1 MKILFYIKKGEIE
14 MIDYSEDFKNKIVVI
29 TGAGSGIGKETA
41 QRMIDNGAKV
51 ALWDFNQKA
60 IESLQIELGSNALAI
75 KVDISDELSVKEA
88 ADNVRNNLGSPSIL
102 INCAGVAGIN
112 DTIENTA
119 PDEWRR
125 VININ
130 LTGTFICCREIIS
143 DMVKNKYG
151 RIVNI
156 ASVAGKEGNPNAAH
170 YSASKSGVITF
181 TRSLGKELAKTGVLV
196 NCITPAVI
204 ETEMLSQV
212 SDEHK
217 AYMVSK
223 IPMARMG
230 QPSEVTALIC
240 WLSSKECSYSTAAAF
255 DLSGGRSTY

>member
-1 MKILFYIKKGEIE
+1 
-14 MIDYSEDFKNKIVVI
+14 MIDYKDEFNNKVVII

-41 QRMIDNGAKV
+41 SRMIKNGAKV
-51 ALWDFNQKA
+51 ALWDYNQDT
-60 IESLQIELGSNALAI
+60 LNAI
-75 KVDISDELSVKEA
+75 K
-88 ADNVRNNLGSPSIL
+88 NNLGSSSYAINVDVSDENSVKNAANLVRKDIGTPSVL
-102 INCAGVAGIN
+102 VNCAGVAGDN
-112 DTIENTA
+112 ATVEKTEV
-119 PDEWRR
+119 DEWRR

-130 LTGTFICCREIIS
+130 LTGTFICCKEVVS
-143 DMVKNKYG
+143 DMLKNNYG

-181 TRSLGKELAKTGVLV
+181 TRSLGKELASTGILV

-204 ETEMLSQV
+204 ETEMLAQV

-223 IPMARMG
+223 IPMGRMG
-230 QPSEVTALIC
+230 QPSEVSSLIC

>member
-1 MKILFYIKKGEIE
+1 
-14 MIDYSEDFKNKIVVI
+14 MINYSEEFANKVVII

-51 ALWDFNQKA
+51 ALWDYNQETLDNIQNKLGKN
-60 IESLQIELGSNALAI
+60 SLSVN
-75 KVDISDELSVKEA
+75 VDVSDEISVKNA
-88 ADNVRNNLGSPSIL
+88 ADKVRNNLGTPSIL
-102 INCAGVAGIN
+102 VNCAGVAGVN
-112 DTIENTA
+112 ASIEKTDPN
-119 PDEWRR
+119 EWRR

-130 LTGTFICCREIIS
+130 LTGTFLCCREIIA
-143 DMVKNKYG
+143 DMVNNGYG
-151 RIVNI
+151 RIINI

-181 TRSLGKELAKTGVLV
+181 TRSLGKELAETGVLV

-223 IPMARMG
+223 IPMGRMG
-230 QPSEVTALIC
+230 QPNEVAALIC
-240 WLSSKECSYSTAAAF
+240 WLSSQECSYSTAAAF

>member
-1 MKILFYIKKGEIE
+1 
-14 MIDYSEDFKNKIVVI
+14 MINYSEEFANKVVII

-51 ALWDFNQKA
+51 ALWDYNQETLDNIQNKLGKN
-60 IESLQIELGSNALAI
+60 SLSVN
-75 KVDISDELSVKEA
+75 VDVSDEVSVKNA
-88 ADNVRNNLGSPSIL
+88 ADKVRNNLGTPSIL
-102 INCAGVAGIN
+102 VNCAGVAGIN
-112 DTIENTA
+112 ASIEKTDPN
-119 PDEWRR
+119 EWRR

-130 LTGTFICCREIIS
+130 LTGTFLCCREIIA
-143 DMVKNKYG
+143 DMVNKGYG
-151 RIVNI
+151 RIINI

-181 TRSLGKELAKTGVLV
+181 TRSLGKELAETGVLV

-223 IPMARMG
+223 IPMGRMG
-230 QPSEVTALIC
+230 QPNEVAALIC
-240 WLSSKECSYSTAAAF
+240 WLSSQECSYSTAAAF

>member
-1 MKILFYIKKGEIE
+1 
-14 MIDYSEDFKNKIVVI
+14 MINYSEEFANKVVII

-51 ALWDFNQKA
+51 ALWDYNQETLDNIQNKLGKN
-60 IESLQIELGSNALAI
+60 SLSVN
-75 KVDISDELSVKEA
+75 VDVSDEVSVKNA
-88 ADNVRNNLGSPSIL
+88 ADKVRNNLGTPSIL
-102 INCAGVAGIN
+102 VNCAGVAGIN
-112 DTIENTA
+112 ASIEKTDPN
-119 PDEWRR
+119 EWRR

-130 LTGTFICCREIIS
+130 LTGTFLCCREIIA
-143 DMVKNKYG
+143 DMVNNGYG
-151 RIVNI
+151 RIINI

-181 TRSLGKELAKTGVLV
+181 TRSLGKELAETGVLV

-223 IPMARMG
+223 IPMGRMG
-230 QPSEVTALIC
+230 QPNEVTALIC
-240 WLSSKECSYSTAAAF
+240 WLSSQECSYSTAAAF

>member
-1 MKILFYIKKGEIE
+1 
-14 MIDYSEDFKNKIVVI
+14 MIDYKDEFNNKVVII

-41 QRMIDNGAKV
+41 SRMINNGAKV
-51 ALWDFNQKA
+51 ALWDYNQDTLNA
-60 IESLQIELGSNALAI
+60 IQNKLGSNSYAI
-75 KVDISDELSVKEA
+75 HVNVSDENSVKEA
-88 ADNVRNNLGSPSIL
+88 ANIVRKDIGIPSIL
-102 INCAGVAGIN
+102 INCAGVAG
-112 DTIENTA
+112 ENATVEKTEV
-119 PDEWRR
+119 DEWRR

-130 LTGTFICCREIIS
+130 LTGTFICCKEVVR
-143 DMVKNKYG
+143 DMTKNNYG

-181 TRSLGKELAKTGVLV
+181 TRSLGKELASTGVLV

-204 ETEMLSQV
+204 ETEMLAQV

-223 IPMARMG
+223 IPMSRMG
-230 QPSEVTALIC
+230 QPSEVSSLIC

>member
-1 MKILFYIKKGEIE
+1 
-14 MIDYSEDFKNKIVVI
+14 MINYSEEFANKVVII

-51 ALWDFNQKA
+51 ALWDYNQETLDNIQNKLGKN
-60 IESLQIELGSNALAI
+60 SLSVN
-75 KVDISDELSVKEA
+75 VDVSDEASVKNA
-88 ADNVRNNLGSPSIL
+88 ANKVRNNIGTPSIL
-102 INCAGVAGIN
+102 VNCAGVAGIN
-112 DTIENTA
+112 ASIEKTDPN
-119 PDEWRR
+119 EWRR

-130 LTGTFICCREIIS
+130 LTGTFLCCREIIA
-143 DMVKNKYG
+143 DMVNNGYG
-151 RIVNI
+151 RIINI

-181 TRSLGKELAKTGVLV
+181 TRSLGKELAETGVLV

-212 SDEHK
+212 SNEHK

-223 IPMARMG
+223 IPMGRMG
-230 QPSEVTALIC
+230 QPNEVAALIC
-240 WLSSKECSYSTAAAF
+240 WLSSQECSYSTAAAF

>member
-1 MKILFYIKKGEIE
+1 
-14 MIDYSEDFKNKIVVI
+14 MINYSEEFANKVVII

-51 ALWDFNQKA
+51 ALWDYNQETLDNIQNKLGKN
-60 IESLQIELGSNALAI
+60 SLSVN
-75 KVDISDELSVKEA
+75 VDVSDEVSVKNA
-88 ADNVRNNLGSPSIL
+88 ADKVRNNLGTPSIL
-102 INCAGVAGIN
+102 VNCAGVAGIN
-112 DTIENTA
+112 ASIEKTDPN
-119 PDEWRR
+119 EWRR

-130 LTGTFICCREIIS
+130 LTGTFLCCREIIA
-143 DMVKNKYG
+143 DMVNKGYG
-151 RIVNI
+151 RIINI

-181 TRSLGKELAKTGVLV
+181 TRSLGKELAETGVLV

-223 IPMARMG
+223 IPMGRMG
-230 QPSEVTALIC
+230 QPSEVAALIC
-240 WLSSKECSYSTAAAF
+240 WLGSKECSYSTAAAF

>member
-1 MKILFYIKKGEIE
+1 LKYYYTYKLWEIE
-14 MIDYSEDFKNKIVVI
+14 MINYSEDFNNKVVII

-51 ALWDFNQKA
+51 ALWDYNQNTLEEIQAK
-60 IESLQIELGSNALAI
+60 LGSNAIAVN
-75 KVDISDELSVKEA
+75 VDVSDEQSVKKA
-88 ADNVRNNLGSPSIL
+88 ADKVREKLGSASIL
-102 INCAGVAGIN
+102 VNCAGVAGIN
-112 DTIENTA
+112 ATIENTE

-130 LTGTFICCREIIS
+130 LTGTFLCCREIIS

-181 TRSLGKELAKTGVLV
+181 TRSLGKELAETGILV

-223 IPMARMG
+223 IPMGRMG
-230 QPSEVTALIC
+230 QPSEVASLIC

>member
-1 MKILFYIKKGEIE
+1 
-14 MIDYSEDFKNKIVVI
+14 MINYSEDFNNKVVII

-51 ALWDFNQKA
+51 ALWDYNQNTLEEIQAK
-60 IESLQIELGSNALAI
+60 LGSNAIAVN
-75 KVDISDELSVKEA
+75 VDVSDEQSVKKA
-88 ADNVRNNLGSPSIL
+88 ADKVREKLGSPSIL
-102 INCAGVAGIN
+102 VNCAGVAGIN
-112 DTIENTA
+112 ATIDNTE

-130 LTGTFICCREIIS
+130 LTGTFLCCREIIS

-181 TRSLGKELAKTGVLV
+181 TRSLGKELAETGILV

-223 IPMARMG
+223 IPMGRMG
-230 QPSEVTALIC
+230 QPSEVASLIC

>member
-1 MKILFYIKKGEIE
+1 
-14 MIDYSEDFKNKIVVI
+14 MINYSEEFANKVVII

-51 ALWDFNQKA
+51 ALWDYNQETLDNIQNKLGKN
-60 IESLQIELGSNALAI
+60 SLSVN
-75 KVDISDELSVKEA
+75 VDVSDEVSVKNA
-88 ADNVRNNLGSPSIL
+88 ADKVRNNLGTPSIL
-102 INCAGVAGIN
+102 VNCAGVAGIN
-112 DTIENTA
+112 ASIEKTDPN
-119 PDEWRR
+119 EWRR

-130 LTGTFICCREIIS
+130 LTGTFLCCREIIA
-143 DMVKNKYG
+143 DMVNNGYG
-151 RIVNI
+151 RIINI

-181 TRSLGKELAKTGVLV
+181 TRSLGKELAETGVLV

-223 IPMARMG
+223 IPMGRMG
-230 QPSEVTALIC
+230 QPNEVAALIC
-240 WLSSKECSYSTAAAF
+240 WLGSKECSYSTAAAF

>member
-1 MKILFYIKKGEIE
+1 
-14 MIDYSEDFKNKIVVI
+14 MINYSEEFANKVVII

-51 ALWDFNQKA
+51 ALWDYNQETLDNIQNKLGKN
-60 IESLQIELGSNALAI
+60 SLSVN
-75 KVDISDELSVKEA
+75 VDVSDEISVKNA
-88 ADNVRNNLGSPSIL
+88 ADKVRNNLGTPSIL
-102 INCAGVAGIN
+102 VNCAGVAGVN
-112 DTIENTA
+112 ASIEKTDPN
-119 PDEWRR
+119 EWRR

-130 LTGTFICCREIIS
+130 LTGTFLCCREIIA
-143 DMVKNKYG
+143 DMVNNGYG
-151 RIVNI
+151 RIINI

-181 TRSLGKELAKTGVLV
+181 TRSLGKELAETGVLV

-223 IPMARMG
+223 IPMGRMG
-230 QPSEVTALIC
+230 QPHEVTALIC
-240 WLSSKECSYSTAAAF
+240 WLSSQECSYSTAAAF

>member
-1 MKILFYIKKGEIE
+1 
-14 MIDYSEDFKNKIVVI
+14 MINYSEEFANKVVII

-51 ALWDFNQKA
+51 ALWDYNQETLDNIQNKLGKN
-60 IESLQIELGSNALAI
+60 SLSVN
-75 KVDISDELSVKEA
+75 VDVSDEVSVKNA
-88 ADNVRNNLGSPSIL
+88 ANKVRNNLGTPSIL
-102 INCAGVAGIN
+102 VNCAGVAGIN
-112 DTIENTA
+112 ASIEKTDPN
-119 PDEWRR
+119 EWRR

-130 LTGTFICCREIIS
+130 LTGTFLCCREIIA
-143 DMVKNKYG
+143 DMVNNGYG
-151 RIVNI
+151 RIINI

-181 TRSLGKELAKTGVLV
+181 TRSLGKELAETGVLV

-223 IPMARMG
+223 IPMGRMG
-230 QPSEVTALIC
+230 QPHEVTALIC
-240 WLSSKECSYSTAAAF
+240 WLSSQECSYSTAAAF

>member
-1 MKILFYIKKGEIE
+1 
-14 MIDYSEDFKNKIVVI
+14 MINYSEDFQNKVVII

-41 QRMIDNGAKV
+41 KRMIDNGAKV
-51 ALWDFNQKA
+51 ALWDYNQETLDTIQNKLGNN
-60 IESLQIELGSNALAI
+60 SLSVH
-75 KVDISDELSVKEA
+75 VDVSDELSVKNA
-88 ADNVRNNLGSPSIL
+88 ADKVRHNLGSPSIL
-102 INCAGVAGIN
+102 VNCAGVAGIN
-112 DTIENTA
+112 ATIDKTDPN
-119 PDEWRR
+119 EWRR

-130 LTGTFICCREIIS
+130 LNGTFICCREIIA
-143 DMVKNKYG
+143 DMVDNKYG

-181 TRSLGKELAKTGVLV
+181 TRSLGKELAETGVLV

-223 IPMARMG
+223 IPMGRMG
-230 QPSEVTALIC
+230 QPSEVAALIC

>member
-1 MKILFYIKKGEIE
+1 
-14 MIDYSEDFKNKIVVI
+14 MINYSEDFNNKVVII

-51 ALWDFNQKA
+51 ALWDYNQNTLEEIQAK
-60 IESLQIELGSNALAI
+60 LGSNAIAVN
-75 KVDISDELSVKEA
+75 VDVSDEQSVKKA
-88 ADNVRNNLGSPSIL
+88 ADKVREKLGSASIL
-102 INCAGVAGIN
+102 VNCAGVAGIN
-112 DTIENTA
+112 ATIENTE

-130 LTGTFICCREIIS
+130 LTGTFLCCREIIS

-181 TRSLGKELAKTGVLV
+181 TRSLGKELAETGILV

-223 IPMARMG
+223 IPMGRMG
-230 QPSEVTALIC
+230 QPSEVTSLIC
-240 WLSSKECSYSTAAAF
+240 WLSSRECSYSTAAAF

>member
-1 MKILFYIKKGEIE
+1 
-14 MIDYSEDFKNKIVVI
+14 MINYSEDFNNKVVII

-51 ALWDFNQKA
+51 ALWDYNQNTLEEIQAK
-60 IESLQIELGSNALAI
+60 LGSNAIAVN
-75 KVDISDELSVKEA
+75 VDVSDEQSVKKA
-88 ADNVRNNLGSPSIL
+88 ADKVREKLGSPSIL
-102 INCAGVAGIN
+102 VNCAGVAGIN
-112 DTIENTA
+112 ATIENTE

-130 LTGTFICCREIIS
+130 LTGTFLCCREIIS

-181 TRSLGKELAKTGVLV
+181 TRSLGKELAETGILV

-223 IPMARMG
+223 IPMGRMG
-230 QPSEVTALIC
+230 QPSEVTSLIC
-240 WLSSKECSYSTAAAF
+240 WLSSSECSYSTAAAF

>member
-1 MKILFYIKKGEIE
+1 
-14 MIDYSEDFKNKIVVI
+14 MINYSEDFNNKVVII

-51 ALWDFNQKA
+51 ALWDYNQNTLEEIQAKLGNSVIAVNVDVSDEQSVKKA
-60 IESLQIELGSNALAI
+60 ADKVREKLGSA
-75 KVDISDELSVKEA
+75 
-88 ADNVRNNLGSPSIL
+88 SIL
-102 INCAGVAGIN
+102 VNCAGVAGIN
-112 DTIENTA
+112 ATIENTE

-130 LTGTFICCREIIS
+130 LTGTFLCCREIIS

-181 TRSLGKELAKTGVLV
+181 TRSLGKELAETGILV

-223 IPMARMG
+223 IPMGRMG
-230 QPSEVTALIC
+230 QPSEVASLIC

>member
-1 MKILFYIKKGEIE
+1 
-14 MIDYSEDFKNKIVVI
+14 MINYSEDFQNKVVII

-41 QRMIDNGAKV
+41 KRMIDNGAKV
-51 ALWDFNQKA
+51 ALWDYNQETLDSIQNKLGNN
-60 IESLQIELGSNALAI
+60 SLSIH
-75 KVDISDELSVKEA
+75 VDVSDELSVKNA
-88 ADNVRNNLGSPSIL
+88 ADKVRNNLGSPSIL
-102 INCAGVAGIN
+102 VNCAGVAGIN
-112 DTIENTA
+112 ATIDKTDPN
-119 PDEWRR
+119 EWRR

-130 LTGTFICCREIIS
+130 LNGTFICCREIIA
-143 DMVKNKYG
+143 DMVGNKYG

-181 TRSLGKELAKTGVLV
+181 TRSLGKELAETGVLV

-223 IPMARMG
+223 IPMGRMG
-230 QPSEVTALIC
+230 QPSEVAALIC

>member
-1 MKILFYIKKGEIE
+1 
-14 MIDYSEDFKNKIVVI
+14 MINYSEEFANKVVII

-51 ALWDFNQKA
+51 ALWDYNQETLDSIQNKLGKN
-60 IESLQIELGSNALAI
+60 SLSVN
-75 KVDISDELSVKEA
+75 VDVSDEVSVKNA
-88 ADNVRNNLGSPSIL
+88 ADKVRNNLGTPSIL
-102 INCAGVAGIN
+102 VNCAGVAGIN
-112 DTIENTA
+112 ASIEKTDPN
-119 PDEWRR
+119 EWRR

-130 LTGTFICCREIIS
+130 LTGTFLCCREIIA
-143 DMVKNKYG
+143 DMVNNGYG
-151 RIVNI
+151 RIINI

-181 TRSLGKELAKTGVLV
+181 TRSLGKELAETGVLV

-223 IPMARMG
+223 IPMGRMG
-230 QPSEVTALIC
+230 QPSEVAALIC
-240 WLSSKECSYSTAAAF
+240 WLGSKECSYSTAAAF